1 MEWKSNVKK
10 NISLWKKGIYKKI
23 RLKMRE
29 KSQLREEDVKLSN
42 NIYDFLD
49 KTFYK
54 DSNISEFE
62 RVTDKGRQIK
72 RN

>member
-1 MEWKSNVKK
+1 
-10 NISLWKKGIYKKI
+10 
-23 RLKMRE
+23 MRE

-42 NIYDFLD
+42 NIYEFLD

-54 DSNISEFE
+54 DKNISEFE
-62 RVTDKGRQIK
+62 RVTDKNRQIK